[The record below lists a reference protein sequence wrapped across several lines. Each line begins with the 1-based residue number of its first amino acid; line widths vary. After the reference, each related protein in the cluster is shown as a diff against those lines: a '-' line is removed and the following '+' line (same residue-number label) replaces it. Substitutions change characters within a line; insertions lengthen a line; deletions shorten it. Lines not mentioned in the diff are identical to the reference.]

1 MQHAD
6 DIDPIIKR
14 YIENNV
20 PAERKT
26 AHACRQFVAGT
37 AHHRL
42 RRHYPE
48 LFVEV
53 IHPAIS
59 AVRLSS
65 AM

>member
-1 MQHAD
+1 MQHSD
-6 DIDPIIKR
+6 YIDPVIER
-14 YIENNV
+14 HVENNV
-20 PAERKT
+20 APERKT
-26 AHACRQFVAGT
+26 AHAQRQFVAGT